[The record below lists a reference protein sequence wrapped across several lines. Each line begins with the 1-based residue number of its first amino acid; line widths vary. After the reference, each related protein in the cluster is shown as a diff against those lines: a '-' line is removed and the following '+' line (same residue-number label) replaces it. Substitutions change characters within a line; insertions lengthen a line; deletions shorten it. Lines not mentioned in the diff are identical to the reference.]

1 MTGHWRNMTLS
12 EGWVQVSE
20 RILEQIKRLEETED
34 KDRLELVRSLSFILH
49 VLQRS
54 LLGWMQWVNTPDI
67 MTKFSQKDLEQINK
81 KLSEFTRSF
90 VEYDLEATRLGSKR
104 GLKTRKRVKKKKE
117 ERPEIF
123 YV

>member
-1 MTGHWRNMTLS
+1 MDLS
-12 EGWVQVSE
+12 ERWMQVSE
-20 RILEQIKRLEETED
+20 KILDQITHLGEAKER
-34 KDRLELVRSLSFILH
+34 DRLELVRSLSFMLN

-67 MTKFSQKDLEQINK
+67 MTKFTQKDLEKINK
-81 KLSEFTRSF
+81 RLSEFTRSF
-90 VEYDLEATRLGSKR
+90 VEYDLEATKLGSRR